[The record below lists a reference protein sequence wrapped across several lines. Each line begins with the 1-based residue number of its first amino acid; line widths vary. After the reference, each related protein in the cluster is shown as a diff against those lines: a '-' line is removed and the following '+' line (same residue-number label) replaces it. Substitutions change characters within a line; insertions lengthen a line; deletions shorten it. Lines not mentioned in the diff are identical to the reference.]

1 MKDKADL
8 AFKEMEG
15 EIMKTIKSDPEL
27 AVKLKEILTRAKEMM
42 LND

>member
-8 AFKEMEG
+8 AFAEMEG

-27 AVKLKEILTRAKEMM
+27 AAKLRDILTKAKEMM